1 MRASKLAKHKATIL
15 LGAIVVVAVFQAFCQ
30 NTQVPKSQE
39 PAAPAVSQKTPDA
52 SVDSTTVSQN
62 AQKKLMVYY
71 FYTSYRC
78 PSCMMIENLTKTA
91 VQTGYKDLID
101 KGRVEFKAINI
112 EQKGNEHFA
121 KEYKL
126 YTKSV
131 VISDHQNKKELRW
144 KNLDQ
149 VWTLLR
155 DENKFID
162 YIQREVKAYL
172 EG

>member
-1 MRASKLAKHKATIL
+1 
-15 LGAIVVVAVFQAFCQ
+15 
-30 NTQVPKSQE
+30 
-39 PAAPAVSQKTPDA
+39 
-52 SVDSTTVSQN
+52 
-62 AQKKLMVYY
+62 MVYY